1 MSERKHVWVLRD
13 PTGEL
18 VYDLGYDR
26 LGIFIPQRFDE
37 SLPDCHMRLP
47 GVRGTGP
54 ADCPLD
60 LRQMGRHNRHRL
72 VVLARVHGHRNSRS
86 RRTKGVKACGVL

>member
-18 VYDLGYDR
+18 VYDLGQDR

-37 SLPDCHMRLP
+37 SLPD
-47 GVRGTGP
+47 
-54 ADCPLD
+54 
-60 LRQMGRHNRHRL
+60 RH
-72 VVLARVHGHRNSRS
+72 V
-86 RRTKGVKACGVL
+86 